1 MKLNNCYW
9 VKLLILYHY
18 ICTGKFL
25 GITRFTPQQL
35 MLLKQAP
42 LHPHQG
48 LTTTS
53 QAGHSINTSGG
64 AVQQKLSLP
73 TGIEQLRATVAS
85 AASVLPRLTGIA
97 TSSGGTKG
105 LPGTRALHADEILK
119 QQTLRIAASKAV
131 VSQSSSAA
139 TTLVQVP
146 SSKTS
151 EVDVAKLASIAGAIT
166 KAHIKPSVQPPKH
179 EKE

>member
-1 MKLNNCYW
+1 
-9 VKLLILYHY
+9 
-18 ICTGKFL
+18 
-25 GITRFTPQQL
+25 

-48 LTTTS
+48 LTTS
-53 QAGHSINTSGG
+53 QAGHSISTSGG

-85 AASVLPRLTGIA
+85 AASVLPRFTGIA

-105 LPGTRALHADEILK
+105 LSGTRTLHADEILK

-131 VSQSSSAA
+131 VSQGSSA

-146 SSKTS
+146 TSKTS

-166 KAHIKPSVQPPKH
+166 KAHIKPSAQPPKN

>member
-1 MKLNNCYW
+1 M
-9 VKLLILYHY
+9 
-18 ICTGKFL
+18 

-35 MLLKQAP
+35 MLLKQTP
-42 LHPHQG
+42 LHQHQHQA
-48 LTTTS
+48 LTTSS
-53 QAGHSINTSGG
+53 QTVHSISAPT

-85 AASVLPRLTGIA
+85 AASVLPRFTGIA
-97 TSSGGTKG
+97 TSSGSKG
-105 LPGTRALHADEILK
+105 LSGARALHAEDILK
-119 QQTLRIAASKAV
+119 QQTLRMAASKAM
-131 VSQSSSAA
+131 VSQSSSA

-146 SSKTS
+146 STKGP

-166 KAHIKPSVQPPKH
+166 KAQIKTVTQQPKQ